1 MTTSGTF
8 EGKRVFVYARV
19 STTRQERNDLSLPD
33 QIATADRWIDE
44 QGAERVRIFSEA
56 GSATTDERRAFREM
70 IALAESDEHPVDV
83 ILLHSLSRGFR
94 NALDFMQYRERLRRK
109 KIRIVS
115 ITQNFG
121 DDPASDMAV
130 AMLAIFDE
138 YHSAENGKHVRR
150 TMIANAVNGFWNGQT
165 PPLGFRTFVVPQPR
179 GKDRKKLEH
188 DPDTVELVRWI
199 FITYLNGDDDGPVG
213 IMKLAQ
219 LLSERGERLRG
230 KRFSVSNV
238 HGILTNTAY
247 IGCVL
252 FNRRDSR
259 TGEARPEAEWVPI
272 PVPPVVSEDVFY
284 AVRKQMADR
293 DPRMGEAAVKTN
305 TNLLTGRTICGCGDD
320 GCGAGMSTATGK
332 SGRYRYYACAART
345 KQGVDAC
352 AGRRMRM
359 EALDTIVI
367 DAVAEHLT
375 NPVRLNALLQTW
387 LDRSQTAISERE
399 ADLKR
404 LRTRLTQLEGE
415 SARVIKLVRSGI
427 CSPDDPQIATELAS
441 IRAQR
446 TSIEAD
452 IVVLERQLDA
462 GDRRITP
469 DIIAKFGQLLDRKLR
484 GPDPKVRREYV
495 HLLVDKVEVGDREI
509 RITGRNA
516 MLERAVV
523 ASQAPEAVVPKAE
536 RKWCTRLDSNQW
548 PLPSEDTDL
557 PDNGGFASVV
567 RA

>member
-1 MTTSGTF
+1 MAGSSTF

-19 STTRQERNDLSLPD
+19 STIRQEKNDLSLPD
-33 QIATADRWIDE
+33 QIASADRWIDE
-44 QGAERVRIFSEA
+44 QGAHRAGLFSEA

-70 IALAESDEHPVDV
+70 IALAESDDHPVDV

-150 TMIANAVNGFWNGQT
+150 TMIANAANGFWNGQT
-165 PPLGFRTFVVPQPR
+165 PPLGFRTYVVPQPR

-188 DPDTVELVRWI
+188 DPETVDLVRWV
-199 FITYLNGDDDGPVG
+199 FDTYLNGNDDGPVG
-213 IMKLAQ
+213 ITRLAQ
-219 LLSERGERLRG
+219 LLNERGERLRG

-247 IGCVL
+247 IGYVL

-259 TGEARPEAEWVPI
+259 TGEARPETEWVPI
-272 PVPPVVSEDVFY
+272 PVPPVVSDEVFY

-305 TNLLTGRTICGCGDD
+305 TNLLIGRATCGCGGD
-320 GCGAGMSTATGK
+320 GCGTGMSTATGK
-332 SGRYRYYACAART
+332 SGQYRYYACAART
-345 KQGVDAC
+345 KKGPEAC
-352 AGRRMRM
+352 SGRRVPMDT
-359 EALDTIVI
+359 LDTIVV
-367 DAVAEHLT
+367 DAVAGHLT
-375 NPVRLNALLQTW
+375 DPVRLNALLQTW
-387 LDRSQTAISERE
+387 LDRSQTAVAERE

-404 LRTRLTQLEGE
+404 LRMRLTQLEGE
-415 SARVIKLVRSGI
+415 SARVIKLVRNEI
-427 CSPDDPQIATELAS
+427 LSPDDPQVATELAS

-446 TSIEAD
+446 TSTKAD
-452 IVVLERQLDA
+452 ITMLERQLDN

-469 DIIAKFGQLLDRKLR
+469 AIIAKFGDLLERKLR
-484 GPDPKVRREYV
+484 GPDPKTRREYV
-495 HLLVDKVEVGDREI
+495 HLLVDRVEIGDREI
-509 RITGRNA
+509 RITGRNT

-523 ASQAPEAVVPKAE
+523 ASQTLGAVVPKAE
-536 RKWCTRLDSNQW
+536 RKWRTRRDSNPW
-548 PLPSEDTDL
+548 PLPSEGSAL
-557 PDNGGFASVV
+557 SS
-567 RA
+567 